1 MNGNESMHV
10 LCIEWC
16 TSEKEEAASLV
27 STSQIGVKALDP

>member
-16 TSEKEEAASLV
+16 TSEKEAASLV